1 MTYATLLES
10 EGINAQYLVIARPA
24 RRVDSFALVSGS
36 VYSQSFDFGYVT
48 KVTQNGVEL
57 TEAFTTSLSAG
68 EYYWDDD
75 NQTLYVRMSD
85 SSNPSSKFV
94 VATYEMYFGT
104 LDANWYRIIDDETSK
119 PVYFEPLISKV
130 PQIKASI
137 SDIAF
142 GVMPSQ
148 KTSIT
153 LNNADKI
160 LNKHLYDS
168 SFISKDVEVWHWLGD
183 LEVANLSRV
192 LKGRMSDMNCDDT
205 TATIN
210 IFDPIDIFNDE
221 FRSQDVAFYAASDYP
236 ELDSQ
241 FEGKPI
247 RYVYGAVDG
256 FVPVNVDFLSEE
268 PTTSDNRVWK
278 VRADGANAHAITRTV
293 PASPS
298 STTTRTYLDSVVGL
312 QVGDTVWLDKTTDEY
327 REITV
332 VGANYIE
339 HDALSSGAASTGN
352 TVKRGTVSRIE
363 IIQQE
368 VRYLAMYN
376 RDYTES
382 VDVNDVL
389 TFTFTSSL
397 ESNLSMAETLSP
409 SDTVFCR
416 VYGKTNNV
424 TLGGPSFGSNSSSLG
439 NLTRVTPI
447 FLDVLKRFAG
457 IDEVEINSASFTA
470 CLSDAVD
477 DIGFAIPEQSS
488 DSYPTLKDVIGKLC
502 ETSLIKLFQNFDGE
516 WCVSRLKPIVTTD
529 KSIDET
535 EILEGSYSYGV
546 ETQDIYS
553 DVVVSFD
560 YREKSASGGENTGF
574 GLERAES
581 ETAKYLHGVNKTLEH
596 KSLHID
602 RSQAATLAL
611 RLSHLFGDRQGKVTF
626 GTKNRFFDTVIDDA
640 VELNRYS
647 LLGYEYDS
655 ATVRTRNFLIQEVDK
670 GLRQVTIT
678 MADLKGVQE
687 NSGDF

>member
-10 EGINAQYLVIARPA
+10 EGINAQYLVVIRPA
-24 RRVDSFALVSGS
+24 RQVSSFTIVSGS
-36 VYSQSFDFGYVT
+36 VYSQSFDYGYVS

-57 TEAFTTSLSAG
+57 SAASSTTLAAG
-68 EYYWDDD
+68 EYYWDDE
-75 NQTLYVRMSD
+75 NETLYVRMSD
-85 SSNPSSKFV
+85 SSNPSTKFV

-130 PQIKASI
+130 PNIKASI

-142 GVMPSQ
+142 GIMPSQ

-192 LKGRMSDMNCDDT
+192 LLGRMSDMSCDDT
-205 TATIN
+205 TASIN

-221 FRSQDVAFYAASDYP
+221 FRSQATAFYAASDYP
-236 ELDSQ
+236 ELDPQ

-247 RYVYGAVDG
+247 RYVYGYVDG
-256 FVPVNVDFLSEE
+256 FVPVNADYLQEN

-278 VRADGANAHAITRTV
+278 VRADGANSHAVTRTV

-298 STTTRTYLDSVVGL
+298 STTTRTYVDSVVGF
-312 QVGDTVWLDKTTDEY
+312 QVGDTVWIDKASDEY
-327 REITV
+327 REILV

-339 HDALSSGAASTGN
+339 HDALSVAATTGN

-368 VRYLAMYN
+368 VRFLAMYN

-397 ESNLSMAETLSP
+397 ESNLTMGATLSP

-424 TLGGPSFGSNSSSLG
+424 TLGGPSFGSNNASLG
-439 NLTRVTPI
+439 NLTRLTPI
-447 FLDVLKRFAG
+447 FLDILKRFAG
-457 IDEVEINSASFTA
+457 VDETEINSTSFTA

-477 DIGFAIPEQSS
+477 DIGFAIPESS
-488 DSYPTLKDVIGKLC
+488 GDSYPTIKEVLGKLC
-502 ETSLIKLFQNFDGE
+502 ETSLVKLYQDFDGL
-516 WCVSRLKPIVTTD
+516 WNVSRLKPITTTD
-529 KSIDET
+529 KAIDET
-535 EILEGSYSYGV
+535 EIIEGSFDYGI

-553 DVVVSFD
+553 DIVVSFD
-560 YREKSASGGENTGF
+560 FREKSATGGEGTGF

-581 ETAKYLHGVNKTLEH
+581 ETAKYLHNVNKTLEH
-596 KSLHID
+596 KSLHVD

-611 RLSHLFGDRQGKVTF
+611 RLSHLFGDRQGKLTF
-626 GTKNRFFDTVIDDA
+626 ATKNRFFDSVIDDKI
-640 VELNRYS
+640 ELSRYS
-647 LLGYEYDS
+647 LIGFEYDKN
-655 ATVRTRNFLIQEVDK
+655 TIRTRDFLIQEVDK

-678 MADLKGVQE
+678 MADLKGVQD
-687 NSGDF
+687 NQGDF